1 MERNPARSK
10 ANLTPI
16 VPPERVR
23 GALRGLQV
31 LTDVAAI
38 WAAFAAGYWARQRFP
53 LFAVPLDPP
62 PFESYLSLF
71 VIHAFTLLIL
81 FFLNRLYHQKRAV
94 SRIDLLYNVAA
105 SVSVGVVMTSGIS
118 TILLKG
124 TGILQDYPRQM
135 ILYVWLFTIVFI
147 LIGRELHHWVVVW
160 LRVLGPARDRVLIV
174 GNSDIAQSIVQ
185 QIQFNPQLGYVIV
198 GAVDLQDE
206 IVESAP
212 IPAGVSATEPST
224 LNNGDGH
231 ETPLNK
237 ETGAPIK
244 AGRAQT
250 SNFKRFTD
258 TYTIAGVPVIG
269 KPEDLPQ
276 LIDDLSVDEVIIALP
291 EISRLDLMQIT
302 AWCQRGKVNV
312 KIFPDLFAYMQG
324 TMTVDELG
332 GIPLINVRDVALRGW
347 KLSLKRGLDVAGAAG
362 GLVVLSPLML
372 MLAILIKLESP
383 GPVFFSQERAGLDG
397 LPFPMLKFR
406 SMRKNAESKGPG
418 WTVKGD
424 PRVTRIGKFLRTT
437 NLDEL
442 PNLINVLFGHMS
454 LVGPRPEQTHFVQQF
469 REKIPR
475 YMERHREKAGMTGWA
490 QVNGLRGDTSIEE
503 RIKYDLW
510 YVENWSLW
518 LDIKIIIR
526 TAWQTALRKSPN
538 AY

>member
-1 MERNPARSK
+1 M
-10 ANLTPI
+10 
-16 VPPERVR
+16 
-23 GALRGLQV
+23 
-31 LTDVAAI
+31 
-38 WAAFAAGYWARQRFP
+38 AAFAAGYWARQRFP

-71 VIHAFTLLIL
+71 LIHAVTLLIL

-135 ILYVWLFTIVFI
+135 ILYVWLFTIVFVM
-147 LIGRELHHWVVVW
+147 IGRELHHWLVVW

-198 GAVDLQDE
+198 GAVNIEDE
-206 IVESAP
+206 VLEAVPTASEAL
-212 IPAGVSATEPST
+212 VTEPAT
-224 LNNGDGH
+224 RGDGQS
-231 ETPLNK
+231 
-237 ETGAPIK
+237 TGAS
-244 AGRAQT
+244 QT
-250 SNFKRFTD
+250 GKPTKRTQTTSFKRFTD
-258 TYTIAGVPVIG
+258 SYTVAGVPVIG
-269 KPEDLPQ
+269 RPEDLPN
-276 LIDDLSVDEVIIALP
+276 LIDDLGVNEVIIALP
-291 EISRLDLMQIT
+291 EASRLDLMQIT

-347 KLSLKRGLDVAGAAG
+347 KLSLKRGLDVAGATG
-362 GLVVLSPLML
+362 GLIVLSPLML
-372 MLAILIKLESP
+372 LLAILIKLESP

-397 LPFPMLKFR
+397 RPFPMLKFR
-406 SMRKNAESKGPG
+406 SMRKNSEAKGPG

-469 REKIPR
+469 RDKIPR

-518 LDIKIIIR
+518 LDIKILIR
-526 TAWQTALRKSPN
+526 TVWQTAMRRSPN

>member
-1 MERNPARSK
+1 MERNAARPK
-10 ANLTPI
+10 ATLNALLLPG
-16 VPPERVR
+16 RVQDF
-23 GALRGLQV
+23 LRGLQF
-31 LTDVAAI
+31 LIDAAAI
-38 WAAFAAGYWARQRFP
+38 TGAFAAGYWARQRFP

-71 VIHAFTLLIL
+71 LIHASTLLIL

-135 ILYVWLFTIVFI
+135 ILYVWLLTIVFVM
-147 LIGRELHHWVVVW
+147 IGRELHHWLVVW

-174 GNSDIAQSIVQ
+174 GDSDIAQAIVQ

-198 GAVDLQDE
+198 GAVNIHDTVLE
-206 IVESAP
+206 AAP
-212 IPAGVSATEPST
+212 VPTASSVLAAEANMTD
-224 LNNGDGH
+224 NGDQR
-231 ETPLNK
+231 LSK
-237 ETGAPIK
+237 MTGQPNVPK
-244 AGRAQT
+244 RPKT
-250 SNFKRFTD
+250 DSYKRFTD
-258 TYTIAGVPVIG
+258 SYNVAGVPVIG
-269 KPEDLPQ
+269 RPEDLPN
-276 LIDDLSVDEVIIALP
+276 LIDELSVDEVIIALP
-291 EISRLDLMQIT
+291 EASRLDLMQIT
-302 AWCQRGKVNV
+302 AWCQRGKANV

-347 KLSLKRGLDVAGAAG
+347 KLTLKRGLDIVGATG
-362 GLVVLSPLML
+362 GLIMLSPLML
-372 MLAILIKLESP
+372 LLAILIKLESP

-397 LPFPMLKFR
+397 RPFPMLKFR
-406 SMRKNAESKGPG
+406 SMRKNAEAKGPG

-424 PRVTRIGKFLRTT
+424 PRVTRIGKFIRAT

-454 LVGPRPEQTHFVQQF
+454 LVGPRPEQTHFVQEF

-518 LDIKIIIR
+518 LDIKILIR
-526 TAWQTALRKSPN
+526 TVWQTALRRSPN